1 MKKLLFKFLSL
12 SCLAI
17 TGSAFAQ
24 TCQEMML
31 KVDNIPPTTRIKKRE
46 VVKTYFAYNAE
57 DWKDDTPWYECGDPI
72 KSGLGFVIT
81 YKCGNYAWSRDTQTS
96 DFWLTDKDRN
106 NWKISR
112 PKLVSKDAKNCEKVD
127 GEYKQRTLYLYKM
140 NFEQYNI
147 PILWRI
153 DNSQFTKAI
162 MPNF

>member
-31 KVDNIPPTTRIKKRE
+31 KVENIPPTTRIKKRE
-46 VVKTYFAYNAE
+46 VIKTYFAYNAE
-57 DWKDDTPWYECGDPI
+57 DWKDDTPWYECGNLI
-72 KSGLGFVIT
+72 KSGLGFVYT
-81 YKCGNYAWSRDTQTS
+81 YKCGTYTWSRDRQTQ
-96 DFWLTDKDRN
+96 DYWLTDKDRN
-106 NWKISR
+106 TWTLS
-112 PKLVSKDAKNCEKVD
+112 PLELVSEDVKTCEKVD
-127 GEYKQRTLYLYKM
+127 GEYKQTTVRLYKM
-140 NFEQYNI
+140 NFVQYNI

-153 DNSQFTKAI
+153 DNSKFTRVI